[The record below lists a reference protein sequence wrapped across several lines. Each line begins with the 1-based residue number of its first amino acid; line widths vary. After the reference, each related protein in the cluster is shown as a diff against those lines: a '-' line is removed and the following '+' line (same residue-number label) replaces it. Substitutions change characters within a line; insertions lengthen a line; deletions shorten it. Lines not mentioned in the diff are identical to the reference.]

1 MSDNAA
7 IGRRIEARRNELGL
21 TLDDVATSIGVAR
34 STIQRYEKGKINKL
48 KLPVIEA
55 IASVLY
61 VNPAWLCYKSDN
73 MEPSHEPPSRGVKV
87 PVLGTVAAGIPIEA
101 VEEILDYEE
110 ITPQMAACGEYFAL
124 QIRGSSMEPRMVEG
138 DVVIVR
144 QQSDVDSGDIAVV
157 LVNGNE
163 ATVKKIRKQEN
174 GLSLIPSNPS
184 YDVMFF
190 TPQEVESLPVRIIG
204 KVVELRAKM

>member
-1 MSDNAA
+1 MDYITLGKILRDARVA
-7 IGRRIEARRNELGL
+7 IGLTQSDAAKRVGVTFQNISSWERGKSKIDIESLSTLCSLYDISVTGVL
-21 TLDDVATSIGVAR
+21 TIADGDDSF
-34 STIQRYEKGKINKL
+34 
-48 KLPVIEA
+48 
-55 IASVLY
+55 
-61 VNPAWLCYKSDN
+61 
-73 MEPSHEPPSRGVKV
+73 EPPSRGVKI

>member
-1 MSDNAA
+1 MDYITLGKILRDARVTIGLTQSDVAKRVGVTFQNISSWERGKSKIDIESLSTLCNLYDISLTGILTISDN
-7 IGRRIEARRNELGL
+7 IYDPEF
-21 TLDDVATSIGVAR
+21 DS
-34 STIQRYEKGKINKL
+34 
-48 KLPVIEA
+48 
-55 IASVLY
+55 
-61 VNPAWLCYKSDN
+61 
-73 MEPSHEPPSRGVKV
+73 PPSRGVKI